1 MNGVRNITFVCHEL
15 QNGILLSNSTVFKYS
30 NNTVVLK
37 YTSTKFNSSL
47 QVQIRVLCAPTSGFR
62 NARTVFCDP
71 ITLHLQLQ
79 SQSLYEPIPAKA
91 MGLDFMMCCQ
101 MREKASMASTARSGH
116 TFEEKSCMAPPT
128 TKIKPS
134 GSFTALSE
142 ESAESC
148 ISGASTCTT
157 VEPVDAGMLR
167 DGLLLEEEERVAS
180 GEPCGETEDMLDVLN
195 GLFRGILHAFSTQDA
210 NEAIGL
216 GSQPKP
222 QQMEE
227 DEQEETFIAAE
238 VRTQGRDFPAVH
250 PGNWDTLPACAL
262 TELMSAA
269 PSNIPPNKA
278 DPAELQSVEDELCL
292 LMKHETRVPAHRNRS
307 HTKRVSVVAF

>member
-79 SQSLYEPIPAKA
+79 SGARGLYEPIPAKA

-116 TFEEKSCMAPPT
+116 TFEEKSYMAPPT

-142 ESAESC
+142 ESC

-167 DGLLLEEEERVAS
+167 DGLLLEEEEWVAS

>member
-79 SQSLYEPIPAKA
+79 SGARGLYEPIPAKA

-116 TFEEKSCMAPPT
+116 TFEETSCMAPPT

-142 ESAESC
+142 ESC

>member
-1 MNGVRNITFVCHEL
+1 
-15 QNGILLSNSTVFKYS
+15 
-30 NNTVVLK
+30 
-37 YTSTKFNSSL
+37 
-47 QVQIRVLCAPTSGFR
+47 
-62 NARTVFCDP
+62 
-71 ITLHLQLQ
+71 
-79 SQSLYEPIPAKA
+79 

-101 MREKASMASTARSGH
+101 IREKASLASTARSGR
-116 TFEEKSCMAPPT
+116 TFEKTSCTAPPT

-142 ESAESC
+142 ESC

-167 DGLLLEEEERVAS
+167 DGLLLEEEEWVAS

-210 NEAIGL
+210 NEAIGI

>member
-1 MNGVRNITFVCHEL
+1 M
-15 QNGILLSNSTVFKYS
+15 SNSTVFKYS

-79 SQSLYEPIPAKA
+79 SGARGLYEPIPAKA

-142 ESAESC
+142 ESC

-167 DGLLLEEEERVAS
+167 DGLLLEEEEWVAS

>member
-79 SQSLYEPIPAKA
+79 SGARGLYEPIPAKA

-142 ESAESC
+142 ESC